1 MKHLVQLFVVAAIC
15 GVVIYPAN
23 ADLVLTT
30 PTGLHAGDHFRFM
43 FLTSP
48 LNKTQATSSSISSY
62 DSFVRSDVSNQYG
75 TVTYN
80 GSAITDWLAVGS
92 TSTTSAFD
100 HLGGSQ
106 ANVSIW
112 LPDGTQVASSLTT
125 STNGLWSGAL
135 EHAVNQYLD
144 ASSASAI
151 SSSYVWTGSNADG
164 TIGTYYLG
172 PSPGGFPFVRAGVP
186 DFNTYFGW
194 MSSTNDF
201 SNSQKPMYGVSP
213 DLTVPT
219 SSSVPEIDPATGGS
233 ALSLVA
239 GVLAMIEQRRRR
251 GLASSLT
258 A

>member
-1 MKHLVQLFVVAAIC
+1 MKHFVRLLVVVAIC
-15 GVVIYPAN
+15 AVATYPAN

-30 PTGLHAGDHFRFM
+30 PTGLNAGDHFRFM

-62 DSFVRSDVSNQYG
+62 DSFVRSDVSNKYG

-125 STNGLWSGAL
+125 STNGLWSGGL
-135 EHAVNQYLD
+135 QHAVDQLLD
-144 ASSASAI
+144 ASSASYV
-151 SSSYVWTGSNADG
+151 SSVWTGSNADG

-172 PSPGGFPFVRAGVP
+172 PTGLPLVRYGIP
-186 DFNTYFGW
+186 NGTTNSGW
-194 MSSTNDF
+194 ISSGSD

-219 SSSVPEIDPATGGS
+219 PSSVPEIDPATGGS

-251 GLASSLT
+251 QAATLA

>member
-1 MKHLVQLFVVAAIC
+1 MKHLVRLVVVVAICAIAT
-15 GVVIYPAN
+15 YPAN

-30 PTGLHAGDHFRFM
+30 PTGLNAGDHFRFM
-43 FLTSP
+43 FLTSA

-62 DSFVRSDVSNQYG
+62 DSFVRSDVSNKYG

-112 LPDGTQVASSLTT
+112 LPGGTQVAASLTT

-135 EHAVNQYLD
+135 EHAVDQYLD

-172 PSPGGFPFVRAGVP
+172 GSPFVRAGVP
-186 DFNTYFGW
+186 DLNTYFGW

-201 SNSQKPMYGVSP
+201 PNSQKPMYGVSP

-219 SSSVPEIDPATGGS
+219 PSSVPEIDPATGGS

-251 GLASSLT
+251 GWAIAMT

>member
-1 MKHLVQLFVVAAIC
+1 MKHLVRLVVVVAICAIAT
-15 GVVIYPAN
+15 YPAN

-62 DSFVRSDVSNQYG
+62 DSFVRSDVSNKYG

-80 GSAITDWLAVGS
+80 GTAITDWLAVGS

-112 LPDGTQVASSLTT
+112 LPGGTQVASSLTT

-135 EHAVNQYLD
+135 EHAVDQYLD

-151 SSSYVWTGSNADG
+151 SSSSVWTGSNADG

-172 PSPGGFPFVRAGVP
+172 GGGGGFPFVRAGVP
-186 DFNTYFGW
+186 DLNTYFGW
-194 MSSTNDF
+194 ISSTNDF
-201 SNSQKPMYGVSP
+201 SDSQKPMYGVSP
-213 DLTVPT
+213 DLIVPT
-219 SSSVPEIDPATGGS
+219 PSSVPEIDPATGGS

-251 GLASSLT
+251 GLAIAMT